1 MLFILCKHREVH
13 YCCNVSI
20 CLPFADS
27 AALMAGQNLC
37 SLPHR
42 GDTYQSMEW
51 VLLDVHAT
59 LLEMLMEKDA
69 GNTPWIAQRC
79 HRLSSLIASTTIPQ
93 SQQVLKLQEQV
104 SVLSFLPLSIIG
116 STAMA

>member
-1 MLFILCKHREVH
+1 MGIYFVLFVVCVH
-13 YCCNVSI
+13 
-20 CLPFADS
+20 S
-27 AALMAGQNLC
+27 AALLAGQNLC

-59 LLEMLMEKDA
+59 MLEIMMEKDG
-69 GNTPWIAQRC
+69 GNTPWISHRC
-79 HRLSSLIASTTIPQ
+79 HRLSSLVTSTTIPQ

-104 SVLSFLPLSIIG
+104 S
-116 STAMA
+116 M